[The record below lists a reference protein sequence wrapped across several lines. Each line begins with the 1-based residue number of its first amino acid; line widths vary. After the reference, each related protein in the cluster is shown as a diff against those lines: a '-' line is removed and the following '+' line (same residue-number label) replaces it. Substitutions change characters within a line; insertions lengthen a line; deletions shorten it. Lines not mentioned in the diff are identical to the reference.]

1 MLEESSFANKKA
13 DYFWLLFLSSVMLLV
28 KTNNSLSPVVERSL
42 TSILGTLTTIQSAL
56 LVILPCIRT
65 NILVVTTASLHA
77 NLTVRINHN
86 NCTLPPCRTRRVL
99 VGPQRHL
106 ESRCRRSGRLCSR
119 PRWVVSPWRLD
130 TRDGRRLH
138 VFHWSPSPIVSRL
151 HSFRFFYGELSC
163 EYRKRLFGDRWFG
176 YSCISLRDC
185 IIERQTNA
193 FPEPTFLAL
202 DWMTLGGKKKKE
214 VSELTCTCEWWMY
227 ISSF

>member
-1 MLEESSFANKKA
+1 MAHGHHVLLLRFNISGFRVPSILLVCVVSSYSKCITKFPFFCSMRYSRMLEESSFANKKA

-119 PRWVVSPWRLD
+119 PRWVVSP
-130 TRDGRRLH
+130 
-138 VFHWSPSPIVSRL
+138 
-151 HSFRFFYGELSC
+151 
-163 EYRKRLFGDRWFG
+163 
-176 YSCISLRDC
+176 
-185 IIERQTNA
+185 
-193 FPEPTFLAL
+193 
-202 DWMTLGGKKKKE
+202 
-214 VSELTCTCEWWMY
+214 
-227 ISSF
+227 